1 MTNIHFDH
9 FQIRLSTQEDLKQYF
24 DMIER
29 NRPRLADFFTRTV
42 FRTQSFE
49 DTEIFLTETLQKAE
63 ERNYFP
69 FIIVNLKSGDIAG
82 FLDIKNIDWKIPKA
96 ELGSY
101 TDSNYAGTG
110 LTSRAFNL
118 FVDYCFCEF
127 QFKKLFLRTHE
138 RNIAAR
144 KLAEKTG
151 FEIEGKIRRDYITS
165 SGEIV
170 DLIYYGKISQ

>member
-1 MTNIHFDH
+1 MDAINFEN
-9 FQIRLSTQEDLKQYF
+9 FQIRLLAHGDLKQYF

-29 NRPRLADFFTRTV
+29 NRPRLADFFTGTVSRTK
-42 FRTQSFE
+42 SFE
-49 DTEIFLTETLQKAE
+49 DTQVFLSEILQKAE
-63 ERNYFP
+63 DRTYFP
-69 FIIVNLKSGDIAG
+69 FIIINLINGDIAG

-101 TDSNYAGTG
+101 TDSSYVGTG
-110 LTSRAFNL
+110 LTSKAFNL
-118 FVDYCFCEF
+118 FVDYCFSEF

-138 RNIAAR
+138 GNIAAR

-151 FEIEGKIRRDYITS
+151 FEVEGKIRRDYITT

-170 DLIYYGKISQ
+170 DLIYYGKIS

>member
-1 MTNIHFDH
+1 MDQINFEN
-9 FQIRLSTQEDLKQYF
+9 FQIRLLSQEDLKQYF

-29 NRPRLADFFTRTV
+29 NRPRLADFFTGTVSRTK
-42 FRTQSFE
+42 SFE
-49 DTEIFLTETLQKAE
+49 DTEVFLAEILQKARE
-63 ERNYFP
+63 KTYFP
-69 FIIVNLKSGDIAG
+69 FIIINLDNGDIAG

-101 TDSNYAGTG
+101 TDLQYAGTG
-110 LTSRAFNL
+110 LTSKAFKH
-118 FVDYCFCEF
+118 FVDYCFSEF

-138 RNIAAR
+138 GNIAAR

-151 FEIEGKIRRDYITS
+151 FEIEGRIRRDYVTT

-170 DLIYYGKISQ
+170 DLIYYGKIS